1 MLFNRHA
8 LKAAQATA
16 TTMWRGFSSS
26 SRVASR
32 LSSAAVLTHS
42 RRRPVGMLRVQ
53 HQQAKRFPFRTFA
66 SEASPSSES
75 SEDGGV
81 EPATGEAETPA
92 GPAAHAKEGSA
103 RSRHSFQAETSQLL
117 DIVSRS
123 LYTDKEVF
131 IRELISNAS
140 DALEKVRH
148 RSVSGE
154 PVVDES
160 AELQISITVDP
171 ENRTITIQDT
181 GIGLSEDELHECLGV
196 FGVPCFSEQ
205 PTRHVGHTA
214 PVFRSDVLKL

>member
-32 LSSAAVLTHS
+32 LLSSAGLS
-42 RRRPVGMLRVQ
+42 NPRRRPLGMMRIQQ
-53 HQQAKRFPFRTFA
+53 HQQVKHIPFRTFA
-66 SEASPSSES
+66 SEASTSSGTSDDGAEPVAA
-75 SEDGGV
+75 ED
-81 EPATGEAETPA
+81 ETPA
-92 GPAAHAKEGSA
+92 GPTAHAKEGSA

-196 FGVPCFSEQ
+196 FGVAFFS
-205 PTRHVGHTA
+205 
-214 PVFRSDVLKL
+214 